1 MSKLQAPASGTTFY
15 RTYKRCDSEN
25 NNGIKNALSGIM
37 GNDFNLL
44 DCWPPDWRLFV
55 AIFMD
60 HENGDNKGK
69 PRDDTCKA
77 CWMKET
83 L

>member
-1 MSKLQAPASGTTFY
+1 MAF
-15 RTYKRCDSEN
+15 RTV
-25 NNGIKNALSGIM
+25 ALSTGVKTISFL
-37 GNDFNLL
+37 DYSLEVNLKV
-44 DCWPPDWRLFV
+44 LFHPSCLARAV
-55 AIFMD
+55 FWFALVAAIFMG